1 MILTIISFIAA
12 IATIIHVWKVRPFST
27 GICIA
32 ISIGLLLFGWIGTI
46 IYWIYILQ
54 REKTSP
60 KETFNPTK
68 GMEQTLQL
76 NDNPVHKSV
85 KIRQN
90 IAASLLVLTDIYGL
104 ILLIAPLC
112 GINLATSP
120 EGYIL
125 LSKIISL
132 LFLIAWGILCST
144 ASNKASRTAS
154 IIIITFTF
162 IHLIPI
168 KLSSLTLAIFIII
181 KLLSSIYAYSLIIRS
196 SNSISNRD
204 KGWINILI
212 VFVIGNLFINNLP
225 YLLFK
230 NIDMQYSVANPS
242 SGFILWRIITYL
254 FLAVAEYRMA
264 KCAVFAGNNYSEPI
278 PKGTYSPL
286 NKYLAATLISISTV
300 LILMFLVYS
309 NVDAIENLF

>member
-54 REKTSP
+54 GKKPSP

-76 NDNPVHKSV
+76 NDNPVQESV

-90 IAASLLVLTDIYGL
+90 IAASFLVLTDICGL

-112 GINLATSP
+112 GINFTSTS
-120 EGYIL
+120 ESAIQH
-125 LSKIISL
+125 SSIINL

-154 IIIITFTF
+154 IIIIVFTL
-162 IHLIPI
+162 INLIPSKI
-168 KLSSLTLAIFIII
+168 SPLTFAIFTIT
-181 KLLSSIYAYSLIIRS
+181 KQLSSIYAYSLIIRS

-204 KGWINILI
+204 KSWINVII
-212 VFVIGNLFINNLP
+212 VFAIGSLFYTLSS
-225 YLLFK
+225 LFFK
-230 NIDMQYSVANPS
+230 NIEIQYSIANPS
-242 SGFILWRIITYL
+242 SGFILWNIAYYI
-254 FLAVAEYRMA
+254 FAAIAEYRMA
-264 KCAVFAGNNYSEPI
+264 KCAVFTGNNYSEPT
-278 PKGTYSPL
+278 PKGTYLPL

-309 NVDAIENLF
+309 NVDTIENIF